1 MYIVCNPKIPF
12 RGIYS
17 TRTYLCMCEMT
28 GYTQGLETIQMPIS
42 RGLVKQLYE
51 YIMGYQAVIEK
62 KTLTSKLSRDVGR
75 VPTKRK

>member
-1 MYIVCNPKIPF
+1 
-12 RGIYS
+12 
-17 TRTYLCMCEMT
+17 MCEMT

-62 KTLTSKLSRDVGR
+62 KKKTLTSKLSRDVGR

>member
-1 MYIVCNPKIPF
+1 
-12 RGIYS
+12 
-17 TRTYLCMCEMT
+17 MCEMT

-62 KTLTSKLSRDVGR
+62 KNERNS
-75 VPTKRK
+75 